1 MTTGT
6 SVPPR
11 TPSTVASVAATGRSK
26 RIGRPQLPHFGRS
39 ARRARATRFSV
50 AQNGHATVALLPTF
64 VTDTGHA
71 PPPAIYRP
79 PPTTPSA
86 PISPSIPGPPDRGDR
101 PTVPPGRSPRENSP
115 SARAT

>member
-11 TPSTVASVAATGRSK
+11 TPSIVASVAATGRSN

-39 ARRARATRFSV
+39 ARRARATRLSV
-50 AQNGHATVALLPTF
+50 AQNGHATVAPLPTL
-64 VTDTGHA
+64 VPDTGDS

-79 PPTTPSA
+79 PPPPPSA
-86 PISPSIPGPPDRGDR
+86 PISPTIPGTPSPAPATRRAARRIPP
-101 PTVPPGRSPRENSP
+101 N
-115 SARAT
+115 